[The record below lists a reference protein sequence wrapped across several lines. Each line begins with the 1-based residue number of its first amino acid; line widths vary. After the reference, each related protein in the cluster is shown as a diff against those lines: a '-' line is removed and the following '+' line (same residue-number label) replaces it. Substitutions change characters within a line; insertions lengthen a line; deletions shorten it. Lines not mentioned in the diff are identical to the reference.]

1 MSKSFCF
8 NNTKNILSVA
18 NQTSASFYSTHS
30 FNRNPS
36 THITT
41 LSTQINFYSTY
52 KKKFKNITIVESK
65 FSVLNKMPLKQ

>member
-18 NQTSASFYSTHS
+18 NRTSTSFYSTHS

-41 LSTQINFYSTY
+41 LSTQINFYSTLSL
-52 KKKFKNITIVESK
+52 KFDFFTNSHAISLKITAINS
-65 FSVLNKMPLKQ
+65 